1 MLFNSTVTLLTGQ
14 ARLSVVGKAYQTKC
28 VFFVDDEPKV
38 CQAVAKTLGQIGF
51 EVRCFTRPVDCFEQL
66 RRHPCDLLITDLK
79 MPGMDG
85 MELLGKVKCLM
96 PSLPVLIVTGY
107 GDIATAVKA
116 VKAGAYDF
124 IEKPLSRQVLISA
137 VTSILEETA
146 ANTAKRK
153 PLTHG
158 EMTVLRLILAGKNNR
173 EVAALL
179 YRSVKTIDFHRANIM
194 RKLDAHNAVELAER
208 AIALVPGLRRYPDI
222 GG

>member
-1 MLFNSTVTLLTGQ
+1 MVTE
-14 ARLSVVGKAYQTKC
+14 AKH
-28 VFFVDDEPKV
+28 VFFVDDEPNV
-38 CQAVAKTLGQIGF
+38 CLSVDRIFRQIGLD
-51 EVRCFTRPVDCFEQL
+51 VHVFTRPEDCLEQL
-66 RRHPCDLLITDLK
+66 RFTPCDLLITDLK

-153 PLTHG
+153 PLTER

-179 YRSVKTIDFHRANIM
+179 HRSVKTIDFHRANIM
-194 RKLDAHNAVELAER
+194 QKLDAHNAVELAER
-208 AIALVPGLRRYPDI
+208 AIALVPGFRRYPDI